1 MNVPDAYYQ
10 FIMKYAP
17 YYYVIPTAMTQDAA
31 ASQKDVTV
39 ADGSNFQVGYP
50 VEIKDDAHSEWNEVA
65 AINVNVLTMVNDLQ
79 YTYYVAKNGKVEG
92 PDPAYG
98 RGAFPAAFAI
108 DFLYEAYSA
117 KQFESQKTDIF
128 NKIVELANFILTQQC
143 TTPDSEAYG
152 GFKNAEDSGQHWSID
167 AGRCIPPL
175 LKAYEL
181 TETASYLN
189 AAKLAG
195 ATFLY
200 NMQHRPSE
208 LGQHDKYY
216 GGFARAVN
224 VVEDSQEVQ
233 VNASSDDARIHRL
246 GGFDYDAIS
255 MWIGVY
261 GGNEEK
267 ICCRFTNVNIP
278 KNAHII
284 SAKIK
289 YKPIDFINLAGV
301 RLKIYGID
309 EDNTETFLTDPF
321 GRAHTSAAKD
331 WDPTDWGGG
340 PPYDEWIET
349 PDVSDIIA
357 EIVSREG
364 WIAGNA
370 MGFFIEDDGSELP
383 TSDVE
388 VFTWDYSGNVSGPIL
403 EVTWEETSWFL
414 HMDVENLYDFIGLKM
429 LAETYDVANKTKYE
443 TMMSDAAA
451 FLRSGFEDLYLWFDP
466 LPSGDGAWHRVG
478 INETEIYDDPISFA
492 LLGLYTYEAWSLTC
506 QNVYNFLQSI
516 RADAEHP
523 GYNPAICWP
532 GYIDVITRFPACA
545 YYDAITSGILWKIR
559 KLYDKS
565 SFQFSM
571 KIIEKY
577 EEQFMSWGPLF
588 TDYSPITE
596 QKAMANT
603 AWLSLLFLNYE
614 DPLTRFTQVLLSH
627 GENVILYA
635 VQQAAD
641 TISYAE
647 AVDIKAIISPAR
659 IEELLIEP
667 GYIIKDYLTIH
678 VFAPIRHHDKVRRKG
693 VDYEVLN
700 IQEFAFQGDILYR
713 KATLR
718 RLLGA

>member
-1 MNVPDAYYQ
+1 MNVPNAYYQ

-17 YYYVIPTAMTQDAA
+17 YFYVMPTAMTQDAV

-39 ADGSNFQVGYP
+39 ADGSHFQVGYP
-50 VEIKDDAHSEWNEVA
+50 VEIKDDAHSEWNEVD
-65 AINVNVLTMVNDLQ
+65 AINGNILTMVNDLQ

-92 PDPAYG
+92 PDPDFG

-117 KQFESQKTDIF
+117 SQFAAKQAEIYS
-128 NKIVELANFILTQQC
+128 KIVELADFILTQQW
-143 TTPDSEAYG
+143 TEPLSEAYG
-152 GFKNAEDSGQHWSID
+152 GFKSGEASPQHWSID

-181 TETASYLN
+181 TSAVSYLN

-216 GGFARAVN
+216 GGFARAVSI
-224 VVEDSQEVQ
+224 VEGVEESQ
-233 VNASSDDARIHRL
+233 VNMSSDDAFVART
-246 GGFDYDAIS
+246 GGFFYNTAS
-255 MWIGVY
+255 MWMGVY

-267 ICCRFTNVNIP
+267 ICWRFTDVNIP
-278 KNAHII
+278 KNARII
-284 SAKIK
+284 SARITF
-289 YKPIDFINLAGV
+289 KPMDSMNLDGV

-309 EDNTETFLTDPF
+309 EDDTETFLTNPF
-321 GRAHTSAAKD
+321 GRAHTSAAID
-331 WDPTDWGGG
+331 WDPETWGIW
-340 PPYDEWIET
+340 PEYELLET

-364 WIAGNA
+364 WAAGNA
-370 MGFFIEDDGSELP
+370 MGFFIEDDGSTLP
-383 TSDVE
+383 TSDAE
-388 VFTWDYSGNVSGPIL
+388 VFTYDHTPAYAPIL

-429 LAETYDVANKTKYE
+429 LAETYDVANKIKYE
-443 TMMSDAAA
+443 TMMSDAVG

-466 LPSGDGAWHRVG
+466 PPSGDGVWHRVG

-492 LLGLYTYEAWSLTC
+492 LLGLYIYEGWSLSC
-506 QNVYNFLQSI
+506 QRVYNFVQSI
-516 RADAEHP
+516 RASAQYP
-523 GYNPAICWP
+523 AYNPAICWP
-532 GYIDVITRFPACA
+532 GYIDVVTRFPACA
-545 YYDAITSGILWKIR
+545 YYDAITTGILWKIR
-559 KLYDKS
+559 VAHDKS

-571 KIIEKY
+571 QIINKY
-577 EEQFMSWGPLF
+577 QEEFMYWGPLF

-596 QKAMANT
+596 QKAMANVS
-603 AWLSLLFLNYE
+603 WLSLLFLNYE
-614 DPLTRFTQVLLSH
+614 DPMTRFTQILRSH

-678 VFAPIRHHDKVRRKG
+678 IFAPIRHHDKVRRKG